1 MAPGEA
7 RASPPDQSQER
18 MVSEADTG
26 GSPMALPADLLIPRE
41 RASDEKPPWFGIV
54 VAALLHALVLIWF
67 FIDWSHPPALPREPE
82 VIPVQVVFAP
92 PPSPPAVVAP
102 PTPPPPPAP
111 LGYRESGPDQ
121 RTTAP
126 PPAETLAPQAA
137 TPPPPAPEIQK
148 PETTP
153 PEPPP
158 ESPTALPEKPA
169 APAETAK
176 PKPSKEVAR
185 LEPPKKEAET
195 PRAPRPAPSRRL
207 TIAPG
212 ERAETGDPYLNQLHD
227 LIERHRLFPR
237 VIGQLGLPVE
247 GTAVYDVAVDRTGRI
262 MDIRL
267 QRSSGT
273 PGIDHAVADMIRN
286 SLPFPPLPANYP
298 EEVSITV
305 AIHLFP
311 PS

>member
-1 MAPGEA
+1 
-7 RASPPDQSQER
+7 
-18 MVSEADTG
+18 VSEADRG
-26 GSPMALPADLLIPRE
+26 GSPMALPADLLIRRE
-41 RASDEKPPWFGIV
+41 RASDEKPPWLGIV

-67 FIDWSHPPALPREPE
+67 FIDWSHPPAPPREPE

-92 PPSPPAVVAP
+92 PPPPPAVVAP
-102 PTPPPPPAP
+102 PPPPPPAP

-126 PPAETLAPQAA
+126 PPAETLAPEAA
-137 TPPPPAPEIQK
+137 TPPPPAPETPK
-148 PETTP
+148 PEKTL

-207 TIAPG
+207 NIAPG

-262 MDIRL
+262 IDIRL

-273 PGIDHAVADMIRN
+273 PGIDHAVADMIHN

-298 EEVSITV
+298 EEISITV

>member
-1 MAPGEA
+1 
-7 RASPPDQSQER
+7 
-18 MVSEADTG
+18 
-26 GSPMALPADLLIPRE
+26 MALPVEWLIRRE
-41 RASDEKPPWFGIV
+41 RASGEKPPWLGIV

-67 FIDWSHPPALPREPE
+67 FIDWSHPPALPHEPE
-82 VIPVQVVFAP
+82 VIPVHVVFAAP
-92 PPSPPAVVAP
+92 PPPPPPVVASP
-102 PTPPPPPAP
+102 KPPPPPAP
-111 LGYRESGPDQ
+111 LGYRESGADQ

-126 PPAETLAPQAA
+126 PPAEAMAPEAA
-137 TPPPPAPEIQK
+137 TPPPTAPDIPK
-148 PETTP
+148 PEKTA

-158 ESPTALPEKPA
+158 EKPTAPPEKPT
-169 APAETAK
+169 PAESAK
-176 PKPSKEVAR
+176 PKPAKEVAR

-207 TIAPG
+207 NIAPG
-212 ERAETGDPYLNQLHD
+212 ERVETGDPYLNQLHD

-247 GTAVYDVAVDRTGRI
+247 GTAVYDVAVDRTGR
-262 MDIRL
+262 MVEIRL

-273 PGIDHAVADMIRN
+273 PGIDNAVADMIRS

-298 EEVSITV
+298 DEVGITV